1 MGYVRNIHIKRN
13 KIEDGVADKGARG
26 RLGDRGEGGMKLVA
40 HEDLDLG
47 ERLARRRRV
56 RRATFCAAVGGGGV
70 ASRQLNKAP
79 KGRD

>member
-1 MGYVRNIHIKRN
+1 
-13 KIEDGVADKGARG
+13 
-26 RLGDRGEGGMKLVA
+26 MKLVA